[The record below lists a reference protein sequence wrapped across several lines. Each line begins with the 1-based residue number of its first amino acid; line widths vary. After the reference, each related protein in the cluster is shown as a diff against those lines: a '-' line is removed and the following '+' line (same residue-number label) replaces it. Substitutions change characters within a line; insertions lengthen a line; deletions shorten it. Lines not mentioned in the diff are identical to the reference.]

1 MMTVFIRTVVHRGG
15 DKLNDNVSEFYD
27 DDNDRMFRTLCGDE
41 TPMVRRAASA
51 RLGEFA
57 KVIDIDHIKSDIIP
71 LYTTLSSDEQ
81 VMTFIHSK
89 LHQPKHFGSPMQTE
103 WFVGC
108 TSYRSPVMVYM
119 FNFYV

>member
-1 MMTVFIRTVVHRGG
+1 MMTVFIRTVVHRGS

-27 DDNDRMFRTLCGDE
+27 DDDRMCRTLCRDE

-89 LHQPKHFGSPMQTE
+89 LH
-103 WFVGC
+103 
-108 TSYRSPVMVYM
+108 
-119 FNFYV
+119 